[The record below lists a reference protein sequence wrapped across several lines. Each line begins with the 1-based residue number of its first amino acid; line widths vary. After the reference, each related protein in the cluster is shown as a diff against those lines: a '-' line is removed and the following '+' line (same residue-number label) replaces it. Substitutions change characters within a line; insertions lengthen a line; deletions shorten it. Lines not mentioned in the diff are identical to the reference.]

1 MRALHKDTI
10 IAILLL
16 LFCGLLA
23 WSSLHIR
30 QPDYGTLKPS
40 TWPQIIVAVLTLF
53 SAIYFVQSLSY
64 PPSGDAGPDGRKP
77 GISGF
82 LEYFRNPIICFTIY
96 FVFLATLPWAGAL
109 IGGILLVFA
118 LLTVLGGW
126 APRDMARHAVY
137 AVISMGFMWTL
148 FTFGLRVILPEGEIF
163 SIR

>member
-30 QPDYGTLKPS
+30 LPGYGTLKPS
-40 TWPQIIVAVLTLF
+40 TWPQIMVAVLALF

-64 PPSGDAGPDGRKP
+64 PSPDGVGAEDRKP
-77 GISGF
+77 GMSGF
-82 LEYFRNPIICFTIY
+82 LEHFRNPIICFVIY
-96 FVFLATLPWAGAL
+96 FVFLATLPWTGAL

-126 APRDMARHAVY
+126 AARDLIRHAIY
-137 AVISMGFMWTL
+137 ATVSMGFMWTL

>member
-1 MRALHKDTI
+1 MRTLNKDTI

-30 QPDYGTLKPS
+30 QPGYGTLKPS

-53 SAIYFVQSLSY
+53 SAIYFIQSLSY
-64 PPSGDAGPDGRKP
+64 PGADGSETGDRKP
-77 GISGF
+77 GLAGF
-82 LEYFRNPIICFTIY
+82 LEYFRNPIICFAIY
-96 FVFLATLPWAGAL
+96 FVFLVTLPWAGAL

-126 APRDMARHAVY
+126 SPRDLLRHAIY
-137 AVISMGFMWTL
+137 AIVSMGFMWTL

>member
-1 MRALHKDTI
+1 MRTLHKDTV

-30 QPDYGTLKPS
+30 LPGYGTLKPS
-40 TWPQIIVAVLTLF
+40 TWPQIMVGVLALF

-64 PPSGDAGPDGRKP
+64 PKPDGTKP
-77 GISGF
+77 DDRRPGLAGF
-82 LEYFRNPIICFTIY
+82 FEYFRNPIICFAIY
-96 FVFLATLPWAGAL
+96 FVFLATLPWTGAL
-109 IGGILLVFA
+109 IGGILLVFC

-126 APRDMARHAVY
+126 TPRDLVRHAIY
-137 AVISMGFMWTL
+137 ATVSMGFMWTL

>member
-1 MRALHKDTI
+1 MRVLHKDTI
-10 IAILLL
+10 IAIVLL

-30 QPDYGTLKPS
+30 LPGYGTLKPS
-40 TWPQIIVAVLTLF
+40 TWPQIIVAVLALF
-53 SAIYFVQSLSY
+53 SAIYFIQSLSY
-64 PPSGDAGPDGRKP
+64 PAPDGVKADDRKP
-77 GISGF
+77 GFKGF
-82 LEYFRNPIICFTIY
+82 LEHFRNPIICFAIY

-126 APRDMARHAVY
+126 APRDLIRHAIY
-137 AVISMGFMWTL
+137 ATVSMGFMWTL

>member
-30 QPDYGTLKPS
+30 LPGYGTLKPS

-53 SAIYFVQSLSY
+53 SAIYFIQSLSY
-64 PPSGDAGPDGRKP
+64 PAPDEAEANGRPP
-77 GISGF
+77 GIRGF
-82 LEYFRNPIICFTIY
+82 FEYFRNPIICFAIY
-96 FVFLATLPWAGAL
+96 FVFLATLPWVGAL

-126 APRDMARHAVY
+126 APRDLIRHAVY
-137 AVISMGFMWTL
+137 AIVSMGFMWTL

>member
-1 MRALHKDTI
+1 MRTLNRDTI
-10 IAILLL
+10 VAVLLL

-30 QPDYGTLKPS
+30 LPGYGTLKPS

-53 SAIYFVQSLSY
+53 SAIYFLQSLGY
-64 PPSGDAGPDGRKP
+64 AKDDSGTADARKP
-77 GISGF
+77 GLRGF
-82 LEYFRNPIICFTIY
+82 LEYFRSPIICFAIY
-96 FVFLATLPWAGAL
+96 FVFLATLPWTGAL

-126 APRDMARHAVY
+126 GARDLMHHAIY
-137 AVISMGFMWTL
+137 ATVSMGFMWAL

>member
-1 MRALHKDTI
+1 MRALNRDTI

-30 QPDYGTLKPS
+30 LPGYGTLKPS

-64 PPSGDAGPDGRKP
+64 PSADGAKGDDRKP
-77 GISGF
+77 GLSGF
-82 LEYFRNPIICFTIY
+82 LAYFRNPIICFAIY
-96 FVFLATLPWAGAL
+96 FVFLATLPWTGAL

-126 APRDMARHAVY
+126 TPRDMVRHAIY
-137 AVISMGFMWTL
+137 ATVSMGFMWTL

>member
-30 QPDYGTLKPS
+30 QPDYGTLRPS

-64 PPSGDAGPDGRKP
+64 PTSGDAGPDDRKP

-82 LEYFRNPIICFTIY
+82 FEYFRNPIICFAIY

-118 LLTVLGGW
+118 LLTVLGGR

-137 AVISMGFMWTL
+137 AVVSMGFMWTL

>member
-1 MRALHKDTI
+1 MRAIHRDTI

-64 PPSGDAGPDGRKP
+64 PSSDGAAPDDRKP
-77 GISGF
+77 GIAGF
-82 LEYFRNPIICFTIY
+82 FEYFRNPIICFALY
-96 FVFLATLPWAGAL
+96 FVFLATLPWTGAL
-109 IGGILLVFA
+109 IGGILLVFS

-126 APRDMARHAVY
+126 TPRDLVRHAIY
-137 AVISMGFMWTL
+137 AVVSMGFMWTL